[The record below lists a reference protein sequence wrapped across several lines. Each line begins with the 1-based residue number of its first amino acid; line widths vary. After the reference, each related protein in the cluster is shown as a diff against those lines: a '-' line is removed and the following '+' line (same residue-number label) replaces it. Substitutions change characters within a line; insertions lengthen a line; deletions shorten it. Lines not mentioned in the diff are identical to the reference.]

1 MKLFKDI
8 AVGEKFVLGNGQQ
21 LIRISPLMDNSERP
35 VRTENCLD
43 YPFYQKRFAIENNS
57 IDNNKDTINIA
68 TDTSNSDNNQKTL
81 TTNENDIPKEDY
93 YFNSS
98 LRISLITSQ
107 YGGSH

>member
-43 YPFYQKRFAIENNS
+43 YPFYQKRFAIENNTECFTV
-57 IDNNKDTINIA
+57 DE
-68 TDTSNSDNNQKTL
+68 L
-81 TTNENDIPKEDY
+81 ME
-93 YFNSS
+93 SS
-98 LRISLITSQ
+98 EEVDLWD
-107 YGGSH
+107 GAVDVE